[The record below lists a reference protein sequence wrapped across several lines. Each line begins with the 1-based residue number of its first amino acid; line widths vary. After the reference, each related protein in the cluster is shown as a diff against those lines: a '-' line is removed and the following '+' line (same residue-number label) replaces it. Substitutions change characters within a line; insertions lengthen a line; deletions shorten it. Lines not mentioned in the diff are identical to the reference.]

1 MATLQ
6 RQVRQSHFKKSMSAS
21 IYITD
26 NDVWPSDMTLE
37 TLDVLTEY
45 RLDPCHTCKSAY
57 VYIYD
62 YIYLFMCI
70 HVHSFKGLTSYTAQI
85 PSFSY

>member
-6 RQVRQSHFKKSMSAS
+6 RQVRQSHFKKSMSTS

-37 TLDVLTEY
+37 TLDVLTESY
-45 RLDPCHTCKSAY
+45 WIPVIHVK
-57 VYIYD
+57 VHMYIYMTI
-62 YIYLFMCI
+62 YICLCAFMST
-70 HVHSFKGLTSYTAQI
+70 VLKV
-85 PSFSY
+85 